1 MNKKILSII
10 SLGKEL
16 SGKNITV
23 YAASSAFFLFIS
35 LIPSL
40 MLVCAIIPF
49 VPLTQADF
57 LRIVIEILPS
67 SVESLAVSVI
77 NDVYQQSVGL
87 ISISIVAILW
97 SAGKGLLALLRGMNV
112 VYGLEEK
119 RNYFLLRIVS
129 SFYMVLILLVIILT
143 LIVMVFGDS
152 IIHLVEQRIPIVSE
166 FLNTFISG
174 RHILFFLLITMVLA
188 FLYAYLPKHKSSLK
202 SQLPGA
208 VLASLGWTVVTFGFS
223 VYVTYFNGFSMYGS
237 LTTIII
243 LLIWLYACMTLVLF
257 GAYINKILV
266 DKECRMEL
274 E

>member
-10 SLGKEL
+10 ALGKEL

-166 FLNTFISG
+166 FLNTFING